1 MILTNTRE
9 SRSKLQL
16 GRGPPQAQ
24 KNRNKKAFI
33 WCASYL
39 LKTLSSF
46 NKSGEPM
53 LFFYWK
59 TCDFY
64 VVMTKIRFM
73 SMLYLVYRHH
83 PVYMGD
89 VAQW

>member
-1 MILTNTRE
+1 
-9 SRSKLQL
+9 
-16 GRGPPQAQ
+16 
-24 KNRNKKAFI
+24 
-33 WCASYL
+33 
-39 LKTLSSF
+39 
-46 NKSGEPM
+46 M

-73 SMLYLVYRHH
+73 SMLYLVYRH

-89 VAQW
+89 VAQWKSASFACLRPRVRSPASPQTISTFVCSELV